1 MDIQKTNINTLWGF
15 LIIEELARSGIR
27 YFCISPGSRSTPLTV
42 SAALNKSIQTIICY
56 DERAAGFHALGYTRA
71 TGKPAVLICTS
82 GTAVANYYPAV
93 IEAHQSALPLI
104 ILSADRPPELRATA
118 ANQTIDQV
126 KMFGTYLNWQ
136 FDLPCPDEKIPVANL
151 LSLIDQAIYRT
162 SRSPAGPV
170 QINCM
175 FREPLEP
182 TPGNISDAY
191 ITYSYKRQNNDHPFT
206 AYHHPHKGPAE
217 ADLTGLA
224 ETLTAYEKGLLVIGR
239 LSVLQSYQHI
249 LELIGTLNWPI
260 IVDITS
266 GLRASIPDHI
276 KINYCD
282 HLLLSESFQQD
293 IKPDF
298 VLHLG
303 GPLTSKRYA
312 NFINTLALEKYVQV
326 ENNPYRQDP
335 QNVVTERFECE
346 INEFCRRLNTVVQS
360 RPDQSRV
367 KRLKQYDD
375 QAGQMLE
382 SFLDSQSA
390 VSEIAVAHIISRTIP
405 SVHGLFLANSM
416 PIRDMDMYASFQSNP
431 VSIAAN
437 RGASGIDGNLASACG
452 YAAGL
457 NQPVTTVIGDLA
469 FLHDLNSLELIR
481 KLKVPVLI
489 VVVNNH
495 GGGIFS
501 FLPIANFPQVF
512 EPYFAT
518 PHDLSFKPAAEMFKI
533 DYYKPASNEQFR
545 LIYQECLKSGKS
557 AIIEIITSREINLEV
572 HQKLQKEFR
581 ELKIQ
586 S

>member
-1 MDIQKTNINTLWGF
+1 VDIQKTNINTLWGY
-15 LIIEELARSGIR
+15 LIIEELARSGVS

-56 DERAAGFHALGYTRA
+56 DERAAGFHALGYARA
-71 TGKPAVLICTS
+71 TGKPAALICTS

-93 IEAHQSALPLI
+93 IEAHQSSLPLI

-126 KMFGTYLNWQ
+126 KMFGTHLNWQ

-182 TPGNISDAY
+182 SPGTISDAY
-191 ITYSYKRQNNDHPFT
+191 FAYSYKRQNNHPFT
-206 AYHHPHKGPAE
+206 AYHHPHKGPAGT
-217 ADLTGLA
+217 DLAGLA
-224 ETLTAYEKGLLVIGR
+224 ETLIRHEKGLLVIGR
-239 LSVLQSYQHI
+239 LSRLQSYRHI
-249 LELIGTLNWPI
+249 LELIQTLNWPV

-266 GLRASIPDHI
+266 GLRASIPEHL

-293 IKPDF
+293 LKPDF

-335 QNVVTERFECE
+335 QNVVTERFECDLD
-346 INEFCRRLNTVVQS
+346 EFCRQLTAVVESGKNQT
-360 RPDQSRV
+360 RV
-367 KRLKQYDD
+367 MRLKQYDNHAV
-375 QAGQMLE
+375 QIVKTFVAA
-382 SFLDSQSA
+382 QSA
-390 VSEIAVAHIISRTIP
+390 VSEIAVAYLISRHIP
-405 SVHGLFLANSM
+405 SAHGLFLANSM

-431 VSIAAN
+431 VYIAAN

-457 NQPVTTVIGDLA
+457 NQPVTLVIGDLA
-469 FLHDLNSLELIR
+469 LLHDLNSLELIR

-489 VVVNNH
+489 VIVNNH

-545 LIYQECLKSGKS
+545 LIYQECLENKKS

-581 ELKIQ
+581 ELKP
-586 S
+586 